1 MTYLLDTSIWYRGVV
16 AIDSLPPE
24 CRGILR
30 DPEQRFGLSPI
41 SLWEIAKK
49 VQIGKLRLDR
59 PVSDWL
65 EFALGSQIELLPM
78 DAKVVAQA
86 MELLDFPNR
95 DPADELIVATA
106 KVHELTLIT
115 SDRALRNYRHIQIRY
130 FKPLSD

>member
-1 MTYLLDTSIWYRGVV
+1 MTYLLDTSIWFRGVV
-16 AIDSLPPE
+16 GIDSLPPE
-24 CRGILR
+24 CRDILT
-30 DPEQRFGLSPI
+30 DPEQRFGLSAI

-49 VQIGKLRLDR
+49 VQIGKLHLNR

-78 DAKVVAQA
+78 DTKVVAQA
-86 MELLDFPNR
+86 MELPDFPNR

-106 KVHELTLIT
+106 KVQDLTLIT